1 MEYLTTKVLPPRPE
15 VPEDWSFEE
24 ADQEL
29 DDLIFQWRTLTI
41 GVLEKAFCF
50 YFKLAIVGQRTDLS
64 PIGERLPTWTEWVKA
79 KGFGVNTLTRH
90 FVKLKWIEPQ
100 IKPPPDLAVGKY
112 FVLYADP
119 PWQYDNSGLNESAAQ
134 QYPTMETQQICQLP
148 VRDLVDEKAVLFLW
162 VTNPFLQEGLEVCR
176 SWGFEYKTNFVWI
189 KNKGPS
195 MGWFCHSRHELLFV
209 ATHGEGVHPTE
220 KMISWFESEVT
231 RHSQK
236 PDKVY
241 EMIETMYTGPYIE
254 LFARRG
260 RPGWDNWGNELEAEE
275 S

>member
-15 VPEDWSFEE
+15 MPEGWTIEQATEE
-24 ADQEL
+24 VKELQHRWQEL
-29 DDLIFQWRTLTI
+29 TVEILQRAFLVYEELKDVRRVNGTGVPLSWDDWCQQVGGWSRRT
-41 GVLEKAFCF
+41 
-50 YFKLAIVGQRTDLS
+50 YY
-64 PIGERLPTWTEWVKA
+64 
-79 KGFGVNTLTRH
+79 RH
-90 FVKLKWIEPQ
+90 FLKLEWIEQQ
-100 IKPPPDLAVGKY
+100 IAPPLEMKAGKY

-134 QYPTMETQQICQLP
+134 QYPTMAAEEICQLP
-148 VRDLVDEKAVLFLW
+148 IRELVDEKAVLFLW

-195 MGWFCHSRHELLFV
+195 MGWFCHSRHEVLFV
-209 ATHGEGVHPTE
+209 ATRGEGVHPTE
-220 KMISWFESEVT
+220 KMISWFKADVT
-231 RHSQK
+231 KHSQK
-236 PDKVY
+236 PDPVY
-241 EMIETMYTGPYIE
+241 GMIETMYAGPYIE